1 MLLVE
6 KLCLLGVRK
15 IRIAVFG
22 AGSLGSVL
30 GAILS
35 KKNDILLIT
44 RGEHLN
50 AIRENGLRVE
60 GFTNGLFN
68 IPAEE
73 HYPGGYDI
81 IILTVKAYQT
91 KDAIREIRG
100 EYKDEIVITFQNGV
114 GIVDML
120 GDFDVIPGVT
130 THGATLISP
139 GIVRHA
145 GYGDTFIGEK
155 NGELTERIFEIA
167 KNFTE
172 SGLKTE
178 VVNDIMERRWIKAAV
193 NAVINSLTAI
203 FSVKNGEILE
213 NENLKE
219 MARCISQEL
228 SSYLQRK
235 GIKEDIYSIVEDVSL
250 KTKENE
256 SSMLQDIKRG
266 RKTEV
271 DYILKPFYSEKC
283 FYLLYHMIKY
293 MEK

>member
-1 MLLVE
+1 MLE
-6 KLCLLGVRK
+6 VRK

-35 KKNDILLIT
+35 KKNDVLLIT

-60 GFTNGLFN
+60 GLTYGLFE
-68 IPAEE
+68 IPVEK

-145 GYGDTFIGEK
+145 GYGDTFIGDSPM
-155 NGELTERIFEIA
+155 N
-167 KNFTE
+167 
-172 SGLKTE
+172 
-178 VVNDIMERRWIKAAV
+178 
-193 NAVINSLTAI
+193 
-203 FSVKNGEILE
+203 
-213 NENLKE
+213 
-219 MARCISQEL
+219 
-228 SSYLQRK
+228 
-235 GIKEDIYSIVEDVSL
+235 VS
-250 KTKENE
+250 
-256 SSMLQDIKRG
+256 
-266 RKTEV
+266 
-271 DYILKPFYSEKC
+271 P
-283 FYLLYHMIKY
+283 
-293 MEK
+293 

>member
-1 MLLVE
+1 M
-6 KLCLLGVRK
+6 
-15 IRIAVFG
+15 
-22 AGSLGSVL
+22 
-30 GAILS
+30 
-35 KKNDILLIT
+35 IT
-44 RGEHLN
+44 RGEHLY
-50 AIRENGLRVE
+50 AIRGNGLRVE
-60 GFTNGLFN
+60 GFTNGLFKL
-68 IPAEE
+68 PAEE
-73 HYPGGYDI
+73 HYHGGYDI

-91 KDAIREIRG
+91 EDAIRDIRK

-120 GDFDVIPGVT
+120 EGFDVIPGVI

-155 NGELTERIFEIA
+155 NGELTDRIFEIA
-167 KNFTE
+167 KNFTD

-178 VVNDIMERRWIKAAV
+178 VVNDIIERRWVKTAV
-193 NAVINSLTAI
+193 NAVINSLTSI
-203 FSVKNGEILE
+203 FGVKNGEILRD
-213 NENLKE
+213 ENLKE
-219 MARCISQEL
+219 MAKCISQEL
-228 SSYLQRK
+228 SSFLQRK
-235 GIKEDIYSIVEDVSL
+235 GIKEDIYSIVEDVAL

-283 FYLLYHMIKY
+283 VYLLYHMIKY
-293 MEK
+293 LERKVH